1 MVTMILLAGVGQR
14 RLQNPMMNVNTQRLR
29 DKLRHDTFVGAV
41 ELAGLE
47 NRIFTI
53 EGKFKVYIQKYHP
66 FMPLFS
72 LGKVQL

>member
-29 DKLRHDTFVGAV
+29 DKLGHDTFVGAV

-47 NRIFTI
+47 KIFTI